1 MKRDGETF
9 ENMSEGCCEY
19 EPDAECIGEMS
30 SDDDSD
36 DGETHLLKLNQ
47 KVMKYA
53 LFYSFVTVIKI
64 LKA

>member
-1 MKRDGETF
+1 
-9 ENMSEGCCEY
+9 MSEGCCEY